1 MSAPTEP
8 QIIRHNGKPM
18 FVVLPYDQYRK
29 LVAEA
34 GDDEPTIP
42 HDVVVR
48 SRDVGLIRAWREY
61 KGLSQTEVS
70 EVLEITQAAYSQMEK
85 PTARPRRATLE
96 KIAAALRLE
105 IGHIRP

>member
-1 MSAPTEP
+1 MRAPTEP
-8 QIIRHNGKPM
+8 QIIRHNGQPM
-18 FVVLPYDQYRK
+18 FVVLTCDQYRQ
-29 LVAEA
+29 LVEEA
-34 GDDEPTIP
+34 GDNEPTIP

-61 KGLSQTEVS
+61 KGLSQQQVAEA
-70 EVLEITQAAYSQMEK
+70 LDITQAAYSQMEK

-96 KIAAALRLE
+96 KIAAALGLE